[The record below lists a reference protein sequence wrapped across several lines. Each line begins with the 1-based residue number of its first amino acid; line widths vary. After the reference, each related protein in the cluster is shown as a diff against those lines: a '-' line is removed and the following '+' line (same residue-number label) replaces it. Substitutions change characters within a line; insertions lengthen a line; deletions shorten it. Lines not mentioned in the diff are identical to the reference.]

1 MKSIY
6 KISKI
11 FLLLS
16 IATIFIKKWTIL
28 STPLKIS
35 DAFLFIS
42 FILIV
47 ILILNKDIIIK
58 PHIIK
63 SIKHLFIIFLILSL
77 GSLISLL
84 IFKNLPLNE
93 ILLSYLRIIS
103 CFLIFLEIIIF
114 TSENQKFLKSIFISL
129 FLSFVV
135 IPISYLFP
143 QLILNGFLLDS
154 SSFRFAGMFNDPN
167 YYANFI
173 IFPTLGILYYFLK
186 EKIILNKIF
195 FFLIFSLSLGFIIWT
210 GSRSGWL
217 GLISALGFLI
227 IFEYKLNGFKKS
239 IITSSYILIA
249 FIIGLLLIPP
259 IAQTQITE
267 RLHIFIQNKDISK
280 NKWNTGLSITKG
292 QNRLLIWRQSI
303 KEFTNNPVGY
313 GPGYNSIIDISEE
326 GGDHSVS
333 QNIIL
338 QILLTGGIPLFIYL
352 LFILKKNYQKF
363 KKNIFNNYL
372 ILSAIIGTLISSLFI
387 DSFESKWIWVYLAIY
402 ISLNLIPKN
411 SDSSSVNL

>member
-6 KISKI
+6 IISKI

-47 ILILNKDIIIK
+47 ILILNKVIAIK

-63 SIKHLFIIFLILSL
+63 SIKHLVIIFLILTL
-77 GSLISLL
+77 GSLISLF

-93 ILLSYLRIIS
+93 ILLSYLRIIN
-103 CFLIFLEIIIF
+103 CFIIFVEIIIF
-114 TSENQKFLKSIFISL
+114 TDENQKFLKNIFISL
-129 FLSFVV
+129 FLSFIV

-173 IFPTLGILYYFLK
+173 IFPTFGILYYFLK
-186 EKIILNKIF
+186 EKIIINKIF

-217 GLISALGFLI
+217 GLISALGFFV
-227 IFEYKLNGFKKS
+227 IFEYRLYGFKKS

-280 NKWNTGLSITKG
+280 NKWNTGLSMTKG
-292 QNRLLIWRQSI
+292 QNRFLIWKQSI
-303 KEFTNNPVGY
+303 KKFTNNPVGY

-338 QILLTGGIPLFIYL
+338 QILLTGGAPLFIYL
-352 LFILKKNYQKF
+352 LLILKKNYQKF
-363 KKNIFNNYL
+363 KKKIFSNYL
-372 ILSAIIGTLISSLFI
+372 ILSAIMGTLISSLFI

-402 ISLNLIPKN
+402 ISLNLIPKS